1 MRGTNIES
9 RFMNRILALLL
20 LVTTALLAGPAQADP
35 ADISA
40 ASRSVVRVVLAAK
53 DGSKVAFVGHG
64 SGFVVAPDKVVTN
77 AHVVEIARQESSVVI
92 GIIPSQGG
100 VSYGGRIIAYS
111 PSNDLALIQVLDGG
125 RLPPMTIFG
134 GPVADGADVVA
145 IGYPGSVDRAQGL
158 DLDDLINPMSP
169 VKTTG
174 TVSGGRTTKQF
185 DTLLHTAP
193 IASGNSGG
201 PLIDNCGRVLG
212 ANSFGSISDGN
223 DAEFGFAVSAR
234 EILNF
239 VRKAGVK
246 AGVTATPCRSAA
258 EISQKERLRE
268 ATARAKVAAA
278 KAAEADKRE
287 RAEAKLRTSISQ
299 DIIAERENRIAIAA
313 LMLALALL
321 AAGGGGFLLWQGK
334 RNPGIAAASA
344 AGALLIGA
352 VIIFLSRPDFS
363 EIDDRVAAALKDDR
377 PDSSPKQIS
386 KTTAGKY
393 LCRINPE
400 RSRITVS
407 QQDELPLEWAEGGCV
422 NGRTQYGRDGAKW
435 SRIFVPNSEQTVTI
449 NSFQPDRAEL
459 TEERYLMG
467 LDAMTRARAI
477 RSEYGNKA
485 CTADPAALADIEEM
499 VKAIRA
505 ELPGQ
510 ANESLVYECEK
521 LTE

>member
-1 MRGTNIES
+1 MSQSMIKK
-9 RFMNRILALLL
+9 LVL
-20 LVTTALLAGPAQADP
+20 LVAITSATLATGPAQADP
-35 ADISA
+35 TDISA

-53 DGSKVAFVGHG
+53 DGNSVVFVGHG
-64 SGFVVAPDKVVTN
+64 SGLAVAPDKIVTN
-77 AHVVEIARQESSVVI
+77 AHVVEIARQEKSVVI

-100 VSYGGRIIAYS
+100 ASYGGKIIAYS

-134 GPVADGADVVA
+134 GQVADGADVVA

-158 DLDDLINPMSP
+158 DLDDLIKPMSP

-212 ANSFGSISDGN
+212 VNSFGSINDGN

-234 EILNF
+234 EIVNF
-239 VRKAGVK
+239 LRQAGVK
-246 AGVTATPCRSAA
+246 VGLTATPCRSAA
-258 EISQKERLRE
+258 EISEKERQRE
-268 ATARAKVAAA
+268 ASARAQVAAA
-278 KAAEADKRE
+278 KEAEADKRE
-287 RAEAKLRTSISQ
+287 RAETKLRTSISQ
-299 DIIAERENRIAIAA
+299 DIITERENWIAIAT
-313 LMLALALL
+313 LMLTLSLL
-321 AAGGGGFLLWQGK
+321 AAGGAGVLMVQGK
-334 RNPGIAAASA
+334 RNPGTGA
-344 AGALLIGA
+344 AGGAAVLLLGA
-352 VIIFLSRPDFS
+352 IIVFLSRPDFS
-363 EIDDRVAAALKDDR
+363 EIDDRVAAALQENADKRD
-377 PDSSPKQIS
+377 PQQIGIATS
-386 KTTAGKY
+386 GQY
-393 LCRINPE
+393 LCTINPQ

-407 QQDELPLEWAEGGCV
+407 QQEELPLEWAEGGCV

-435 SRIFVPNSEQTVTI
+435 SRIFVPNQEQTVTI
-449 NSFQPDRAEL
+449 SSFQPDRSEF

-467 LDAMTRARAI
+467 LDAMTNARSIRAK
-477 RSEYGNKA
+477 YGNRA
-485 CTADPAALADIEEM
+485 CTTDVKALTDIENM

-521 LTE
+521 LTQ

>member
-1 MRGTNIES
+1 MIKK
-9 RFMNRILALLL
+9 LALLL
-20 LVTTALLAGPAQADP
+20 SVLTATLLTGPAQADP

-53 DGSKVAFVGHG
+53 DGDKVAFVGHG
-64 SGFVVAPDKVVTN
+64 SGFVVAPDKIVTN

-100 VSYGGRIIAYS
+100 TSYGGKIIAYS
-111 PSNDLALIQVLDGG
+111 PGNDLALIQVLDGG
-125 RLPPMTIFG
+125 RLPPMTVFG
-134 GPVADGADVVA
+134 GPVGDGADVVA

-185 DTLLHTAP
+185 DTILHTAP

-212 ANSFGSISDGN
+212 ANSFGSISNGN

-239 VRKAGVK
+239 LRKAGVK
-246 AGVTATPCRSAA
+246 VATTATPCRSAA
-258 EISQKERLRE
+258 EISLEEQQRE
-268 ATARAKVAAA
+268 IAARAQVDAARD
-278 KAAEADKRE
+278 AEAEKRE
-287 RAEAKLRTSISQ
+287 RAEAKLRTTISQ
-299 DIIAERENRIAIAA
+299 DIIAARENRMAIAA
-313 LMLALALL
+313 LILVLSLL
-321 AAGGGGFLLWQGK
+321 AAGGAGVLMVQGK
-334 RNPGIAAASA
+334 RNPAIGA
-344 AGALLIGA
+344 AGGAGILLLAAIFT
-352 VIIFLSRPDFS
+352 FLSRPDFS
-363 EIDDRVAAALKDDR
+363 EIDDRVAASLKENE
-377 PDSSPKQIS
+377 PKSLPQPTS
-386 KTTAGKY
+386 VGASGKY
-393 LCRINPE
+393 QCTINPQ

-407 QQDELPLEWAEGGCV
+407 QQNEMPLEWADSGCV

-435 SRIFVPNSEQTVTI
+435 SRIFVPNQEQTITI
-449 NSFQPDRAEL
+449 SSFQPDRSEF
-459 TEERYLMG
+459 TEERYLVG
-467 LDAMTRARAI
+467 LDTMTKARAI
-477 RSEYGNKA
+477 RAKYGNRA
-485 CTADPAALADIEEM
+485 CTTDDKALADIEDM

-510 ANESLVYECEK
+510 ANERLVYECK
-521 LTE
+521 TVPN

>member
-1 MRGTNIES
+1 MIKK
-9 RFMNRILALLL
+9 LALLFSVLTATL
-20 LVTTALLAGPAQADP
+20 LTGPAQADP

-53 DGSKVAFVGHG
+53 DGDKVAFVGHG
-64 SGFVVAPDKVVTN
+64 SGFVVAPDKIVTN

-100 VSYGGRIIAYS
+100 TSYGGKIIAYS
-111 PSNDLALIQVLDGG
+111 PGNDLALIQVLDGG
-125 RLPPMTIFG
+125 RLPPMTVFG
-134 GPVADGADVVA
+134 GPVGDGADVVA

-185 DTLLHTAP
+185 DTILHTAP

-212 ANSFGSISDGN
+212 ANSFGSISNGN

-239 VRKAGVK
+239 LRKAGVK
-246 AGVTATPCRSAA
+246 VATTATPCRSAA
-258 EISQKERLRE
+258 EISLEEQQRE
-268 ATARAKVAAA
+268 IAARAQVDAARD
-278 KAAEADKRE
+278 AEAEKRE
-287 RAEAKLRTSISQ
+287 RAEAKLRTTISQ
-299 DIIAERENRIAIAA
+299 NIIAARENRMAIAA
-313 LMLALALL
+313 LILVLSLL
-321 AAGGGGFLLWQGK
+321 AAGGAGVLMVQGK
-334 RNPGIAAASA
+334 RNPAIGA
-344 AGALLIGA
+344 AGGAGILLLAAIFT
-352 VIIFLSRPDFS
+352 FLSRPDFS
-363 EIDDRVAAALKDDR
+363 EIDDRVAASLKENE
-377 PDSSPKQIS
+377 PKSLPQPTS
-386 KTTAGKY
+386 VGASGKY
-393 LCRINPE
+393 QCTINPQ

-407 QQDELPLEWAEGGCV
+407 QQNEMPLEWADSGCI

-435 SRIFVPNSEQTVTI
+435 SRIFVPNQEQTITI
-449 NSFQPDRAEL
+449 SSFQPDRSEF
-459 TEERYLMG
+459 TEERYLVG
-467 LDAMTRARAI
+467 LDTMTKARAI
-477 RSEYGNKA
+477 RAKYGNRA
-485 CTADPAALADIEEM
+485 CTTDDKALADIEDM

-510 ANESLVYECEK
+510 ANERLVYECK
-521 LTE
+521 TVPN

>member
-1 MRGTNIES
+1 
-9 RFMNRILALLL
+9 MNRILALFL
-20 LVTTALLAGPAQADP
+20 LVTATLLTGPAQADP

-53 DGSKVAFVGHG
+53 DGDKVAFVGHG
-64 SGFVVAPDKVVTN
+64 SGFVVAPDKIITN
-77 AHVVEIARQESSVVI
+77 AHVVEIARQEASVVI

-100 VSYGGRIIAYS
+100 TSYGGRIIAYS
-111 PSNDLALIQVLDGG
+111 PDKDLALIQVLDGG

-134 GPVADGADVVA
+134 GPVGDGADVVA
-145 IGYPGSVDRAQGL
+145 VGYPGSVDRAQGL

-234 EILNF
+234 EILSF
-239 VRKAGVK
+239 LRKAGVNV
-246 AGVTATPCRSAA
+246 GVTATPCRSAA
-258 EISQKERLRE
+258 EISEQERLRE
-268 ATARAKVAAA
+268 AAARAQVAAA

-287 RAEAKLRTSISQ
+287 RAESKLRTRISQ
-299 DIIAERENRIAIAA
+299 DIIAERENHIALAA
-313 LMLALALL
+313 LMLALSLL
-321 AAGGGGFLLWQGK
+321 AAGGTAVLLIQGK
-334 RNPGIAAASA
+334 RNPGIGA
-344 AGALLIGA
+344 AGGA
-352 VIIFLSRPDFS
+352 VVLLLGAVVIFLSRPDFS
-363 EIDDRVAAALKDDR
+363 EIDDRVAAATQEKTEG
-377 PDSSPKQIS
+377 SSARQES
-386 KTTAGKY
+386 AATAGKY
-393 LCRINPE
+393 QCTINPQ

-407 QQDELPLEWAEGGCV
+407 QQEELPLDWTDGGCV

-435 SRIFVPNSEQTVTI
+435 SRVFVPNQEQTVTI
-449 NSFQPDRAEL
+449 NSFRPDIAEF

-477 RSEYGNKA
+477 RAQYGNKA
-485 CTADPAALADIEEM
+485 CTADPKALADIEDM

-505 ELPGQ
+505 ELPSQ
-510 ANESLVYECEK
+510 ANESLVYECK
-521 LTE
+521 KSAQ

>member
-1 MRGTNIES
+1 
-9 RFMNRILALLL
+9 MNRILAPLL
-20 LVTTALLAGPAQADP
+20 LVMTALLAGPAQADP

-53 DGSKVAFVGHG
+53 DGDKVAFVGHG
-64 SGFVVAPDKVVTN
+64 SGFVVAPDKIVTN
-77 AHVVEIARQESSVVI
+77 AHVVEIARQEPSVVI

-100 VSYGGRIIAYS
+100 TSYGGRIIAYS
-111 PSNDLALIQVLDGG
+111 PGNDLALIQVLDGG

-134 GPVADGADVVA
+134 GPVDDGADVVA

-212 ANSFGSISDGN
+212 ANSFGSISNGN

-234 EILNF
+234 EILSF
-239 VRKAGVK
+239 LRKADVTV
-246 AGVTATPCRSAA
+246 GVTGTPCRSAA
-258 EISQKERLRE
+258 EISEQERQRE
-268 ATARAKVAAA
+268 AAARAQVAAA

-287 RAEAKLRTSISQ
+287 RAESNLRTRISQ
-299 DIIAERENRIAIAA
+299 DIIAERENRMALAA
-313 LMLALALL
+313 LMLALSLL
-321 AAGGGGFLLWQGK
+321 AAGGATVLLLQGK
-334 RNPGIAAASA
+334 RNPGIAAAGGA
-344 AGALLIGA
+344 AVLLLGS
-352 VIIFLSRPDFS
+352 VILFLSRPDFS
-363 EIDDRVAAALKDDR
+363 EIEDRVAAAMTDKTDKAGSQR
-377 PDSSPKQIS
+377 PSLATS
-386 KTTAGKY
+386 GKY
-393 LCRINPE
+393 QCIINPQ

-407 QQDELPLEWAEGGCV
+407 QQDELLLDWADGGCV

-435 SRIFVPNSEQTVTI
+435 SRIFVPNQEQTVTI
-449 NSFQPDRAEL
+449 SSFRPDSAEF

-477 RSEYGNKA
+477 RAQYGNKA
-485 CTADPAALADIEEM
+485 CTTEPRALTDIEDM

-510 ANESLVYECEK
+510 ANESLVYECKKVE
-521 LTE
+521 

>member
-1 MRGTNIES
+1 
-9 RFMNRILALLL
+9 MNRILAIFL
-20 LVTTALLAGPAQADP
+20 LVTAALLTGPAQADP

-53 DGSKVAFVGHG
+53 DGNKVAFVGHG
-64 SGFVVAPDKVVTN
+64 SGFVVAPDKILTN
-77 AHVVEIARQESSVVI
+77 AHVIEIARQESSVVI

-100 VSYGGRIIAYS
+100 TSYGGRIIAYS
-111 PSNDLALIQVLDGG
+111 PGNDLALIHVLDGG

-134 GPVADGADVVA
+134 GPVDDGADVVA

-174 TVSGGRTTKQF
+174 TISGGRTTKQF

-239 VRKAGVK
+239 LRKAGVTI
-246 AGVTATPCRSAA
+246 GVTATPCRSAA
-258 EISQKERLRE
+258 EISEKERLRE
-268 ATARAKVAAA
+268 ATARAQVAEA
-278 KAAEADKRE
+278 KAAEMAKRD
-287 RAEAKLRTSISQ
+287 RAETKLRTSISQ
-299 DIIAERENRIAIAA
+299 EIIAERENRIAIAA

-321 AAGGGGFLLWQGK
+321 AAGGGTVLLLKGK
-334 RNPGIAAASA
+334 RNPAIGAASA
-344 AGALLIGA
+344 AGILLVSA

-363 EIDDRVAAALKDDR
+363 EIDDRVAAAMNAKTDK
-377 PDSSPKQIS
+377 DSSLQKIAATS
-386 KTTAGKY
+386 GKY
-393 LCRINPE
+393 QCTINPD

-407 QQDELPLEWAEGGCV
+407 QQDELLLDWTEGGCV
-422 NGRTQYGRDGAKW
+422 NGRTQYGRDGAQW
-435 SRIFVPNSEQTVTI
+435 SRVFVPNQEQTVTI
-449 NSFQPDRAEL
+449 SSFRPDSGEF

-467 LDAMTRARAI
+467 LEAMTRARAI
-477 RSEYGNKA
+477 RGQYGNKA
-485 CTADPAALADIEEM
+485 CTTDVQMLTDIEDM

-505 ELPGQ
+505 ELPPQ
-510 ANESLVYECEK
+510 ANESLVYECKK
-521 LTE
+521 LTQ

>member
-1 MRGTNIES
+1 MIKK
-9 RFMNRILALLL
+9 LALLL
-20 LVTTALLAGPAQADP
+20 SVLTATLLTGPAQADP

-53 DGSKVAFVGHG
+53 DGDKVAFVGHG
-64 SGFVVAPDKVVTN
+64 SGFVVAPDKIVTN

-100 VSYGGRIIAYS
+100 TSYGGKIIAYS
-111 PSNDLALIQVLDGG
+111 PGNDLALIQVLDGG
-125 RLPPMTIFG
+125 RLPPMTVFG
-134 GPVADGADVVA
+134 GPVGDGADVVA

-185 DTLLHTAP
+185 DTILHTAP

-212 ANSFGSISDGN
+212 ANSFGSISNGN

-239 VRKAGVK
+239 LRKAGVK
-246 AGVTATPCRSAA
+246 VATTATPCRSAA
-258 EISQKERLRE
+258 EISLEEQQRE
-268 ATARAKVAAA
+268 IAARAQVDAARD
-278 KAAEADKRE
+278 AEAEKRE
-287 RAEAKLRTSISQ
+287 RAEAKLRTTISQ
-299 DIIAERENRIAIAA
+299 DIIAARENRMATAA
-313 LMLALALL
+313 LILVLSLL
-321 AAGGGGFLLWQGK
+321 AAGGAGVLMVQGK
-334 RNPGIAAASA
+334 RNPAIGA
-344 AGALLIGA
+344 AGGAGILLLAAIFT
-352 VIIFLSRPDFS
+352 FLSRPDFS
-363 EIDDRVAAALKDDR
+363 EIDDRVAASLKENE
-377 PDSSPKQIS
+377 PKSLPQPTS
-386 KTTAGKY
+386 VGASGKY
-393 LCRINPE
+393 QCTINPQ

-407 QQDELPLEWAEGGCV
+407 QQNEMPLEWADSGCV

-435 SRIFVPNSEQTVTI
+435 SRIFVPNQEQTITI
-449 NSFQPDRAEL
+449 SSFQPDRSEF
-459 TEERYLMG
+459 TEERYLVG
-467 LDAMTRARAI
+467 LDTMTKARAI
-477 RSEYGNKA
+477 RAKYGNRA
-485 CTADPAALADIEEM
+485 CTTDDKALADIEDM

-510 ANESLVYECEK
+510 ANERLVYECK
-521 LTE
+521 TVPN

>member
-1 MRGTNIES
+1 MIKKLT
-9 RFMNRILALLL
+9 LLL
-20 LVTTALLAGPAQADP
+20 SILTATLLTGPAQADP

-64 SGFVVAPDKVVTN
+64 SGFAVAPDKIVTN

-100 VSYGGRIIAYS
+100 TSYGGKIIAYS
-111 PSNDLALIQVLDGG
+111 PGNDLALIQVLDGG

-185 DTLLHTAP
+185 DTILHTAP

-212 ANSFGSISDGN
+212 VNSFGSISEGN

-239 VRKAGVK
+239 LRQTNLKAGS
-246 AGVTATPCRSAA
+246 TATPCRSAA
-258 EISQKERLRE
+258 EISERERQRE
-268 ATARAKVAAA
+268 AAARAQVAAA
-278 KAAEADKRE
+278 KAAEAEKRE
-287 RAEAKLRTSISQ
+287 REEAQLRTGITQ
-299 DIIAERENRIAIAA
+299 DIIAERENRIALAA
-313 LMLALALL
+313 LMLALSLL
-321 AAGGGGFLLWQGK
+321 AAGGAGILLLQGK
-334 RNPGIAAASA
+334 RNPGIATAGGAAV
-344 AGALLIGA
+344 LLLGA
-352 VIIFLSRPDFS
+352 VIIFLARPDFS
-363 EIDDRVAAALKDDR
+363 EIDDRVAAAMQENAAEKE
-377 PDSSPKQIS
+377 PQQPGIA
-386 KTTAGKY
+386 TAGKY
-393 LCRINPE
+393 QCTINPQ

-407 QQDELPLEWAEGGCV
+407 QENELLFDWADGGCV
-422 NGRTQYGRDGAKW
+422 NSRTQYGRDGAKW
-435 SRIFVPNSEQTVTI
+435 SRIFVPNEEQTVTI
-449 NSFQPDRAEL
+449 SSFQPDRSEF

-467 LDAMTRARAI
+467 LDAMTKARAI
-477 RSEYGNKA
+477 RAEYGNRA
-485 CTADPAALADIEEM
+485 CTTDVKALADIEDM

-505 ELPGQ
+505 ELPMQ
-510 ANESLVYECEK
+510 ANERLVYECRK
-521 LTE
+521 AD

>member
-1 MRGTNIES
+1 MSQSMIKKL
-9 RFMNRILALLL
+9 FL
-20 LVTTALLAGPAQADP
+20 LVAITSATLATGPAQADP
-35 ADISA
+35 NDISA

-53 DGSKVAFVGHG
+53 DGNKVAFVGHG
-64 SGFVVAPDKVVTN
+64 SGFAVAPDKIVTN

-100 VSYGGRIIAYS
+100 TSYGGRIIAYS
-111 PSNDLALIQVLDGG
+111 PDNDLALIQVLDGG

-134 GPVADGADVVA
+134 GPVADGAEVVA

-158 DLDDLINPMSP
+158 DLDDLITPMSP

-234 EILNF
+234 EILSF
-239 VRKAGVK
+239 LRKAGVTV
-246 AGVTATPCRSAA
+246 GVTATPCRSAA
-258 EISQKERLRE
+258 EISEQERLRD
-268 ATARAKVAAA
+268 AAARAQVAAA
-278 KAAEADKRE
+278 KDAEADKRE
-287 RAEAKLRTSISQ
+287 RAETKLRTSLSQ

-313 LMLALALL
+313 LMLALSLL
-321 AAGGGGFLLWQGK
+321 AAGGAGVLLVQGK
-334 RNPGIAAASA
+334 RNPGIGA
-344 AGALLIGA
+344 AGGAAFLLLGA
-352 VIIFLSRPDFS
+352 VIVFLSRPDFS
-363 EIDDRVAAALKDDR
+363 EIDDRVAAAMADKAGDSR
-377 PDSSPKQIS
+377 PQQSSAATS
-386 KTTAGKY
+386 GKY
-393 LCRINPE
+393 LCTINPQ

-407 QQDELPLEWAEGGCV
+407 QTDELPLEWADGGCV

-435 SRIFVPNSEQTVTI
+435 SRIFVPNQEQTVTI
-449 NSFQPDRAEL
+449 NSFQPDSSEF
-459 TEERYLMG
+459 TEERYLMD

-477 RSEYGNKA
+477 RAEYGNRA
-485 CTADPAALADIEEM
+485 CTTDIKALTDIEEM

-505 ELPGQ
+505 ELPSQ
-510 ANESLVYECEK
+510 ANESLVYECKK
-521 LTE
+521 LAQ

>member
-1 MRGTNIES
+1 MIKK
-9 RFMNRILALLL
+9 LALLFSVLTATL
-20 LVTTALLAGPAQADP
+20 LTGPAQADP

-53 DGSKVAFVGHG
+53 DGDKVAFVGHG
-64 SGFVVAPDKVVTN
+64 SGFVVAPDKIVTN

-100 VSYGGRIIAYS
+100 TSYGGKIIAYS
-111 PSNDLALIQVLDGG
+111 PGNDLALIQVLDGG
-125 RLPPMTIFG
+125 RLPPMTVFG
-134 GPVADGADVVA
+134 GPVGDGADVVA

-185 DTLLHTAP
+185 DTILHTAP

-212 ANSFGSISDGN
+212 ANSFGSISNGN

-239 VRKAGVK
+239 LRKAGVK
-246 AGVTATPCRSAA
+246 VATTATPCRSAA
-258 EISQKERLRE
+258 EISLEEQQRE
-268 ATARAKVAAA
+268 IAARAQVDAARD
-278 KAAEADKRE
+278 AETEKRE
-287 RAEAKLRTSISQ
+287 RAEAKLRTTISQ
-299 DIIAERENRIAIAA
+299 DIIAARENRMAIAA
-313 LMLALALL
+313 LILVLSLL
-321 AAGGGGFLLWQGK
+321 AAGGAGVLMVQGK
-334 RNPGIAAASA
+334 RNPAIGA
-344 AGALLIGA
+344 AGGAGILLLAAIFT
-352 VIIFLSRPDFS
+352 FLSRPDFS
-363 EIDDRVAAALKDDR
+363 EIDDRVAASLKENE
-377 PDSSPKQIS
+377 PKSLPQPTS
-386 KTTAGKY
+386 VGASGKY
-393 LCRINPE
+393 QCTINPQ

-407 QQDELPLEWAEGGCV
+407 QQNEMPLEWADSGCV

-435 SRIFVPNSEQTVTI
+435 SRIFVPNQEQTITI
-449 NSFQPDRAEL
+449 SSFQPDRSEF
-459 TEERYLMG
+459 TEERYLVG
-467 LDAMTRARAI
+467 LDTMTKARAI
-477 RSEYGNKA
+477 RAKYGNRA
-485 CTADPAALADIEEM
+485 CTTDDKALADIEDM

-510 ANESLVYECEK
+510 ANERLVYECK
-521 LTE
+521 TVPN

>member
-1 MRGTNIES
+1 MK
-9 RFMNRILALLL
+9 RFLAIISIFAVCFL
-20 LVTTALLAGPAQADP
+20 TGPAQADP

-53 DGSKVAFVGHG
+53 DGNKVAFVGHG
-64 SGFVVAPDKVVTN
+64 SGFAVAPDKIVTN

-100 VSYGGRIIAYS
+100 ISYGGRIIAYS
-111 PSNDLALIQVLDGG
+111 PKNDLALIQVQDGG
-125 RLPPMTIFG
+125 RLPPMAIFG
-134 GPVADGADVVA
+134 GPVGDGADVVA

-169 VKTTG
+169 VKTRG

-234 EILNF
+234 EIMTFL
-239 VRKAGVK
+239 RKAGIQVV
-246 AGVTATPCRSAA
+246 ATATPCRSAA
-258 EISQKERLRE
+258 EISLQEQQRE
-268 ATARAKVAAA
+268 VIARAKVAAA
-278 KAAEADKRE
+278 QQTETAELE
-287 RAEAKLRTSISQ
+287 RAEAQLRTTISQ
-299 DIIAERENRIAIAA
+299 DIIVERENQMAMAA
-313 LMLALALL
+313 LLLFLAVTAL
-321 AAGGGGFLLWQGK
+321 GGSGYLFMQAK
-334 RNPGIAAASA
+334 RNPAIGAAGL
-344 AGALLIGA
+344 AGALVLGA
-352 VIIFLSRPDFS
+352 VIIFLTRPSFT
-363 EIDDRVAAALKDDR
+363 EIEDRVAATLKQDSGDD
-377 PDSSPKQIS
+377 DVSQTIA
-386 KTTAGKY
+386 TAGNY
-393 LCRINPE
+393 QCRLVPE

-407 QQDELPLEWAEGGCV
+407 QENELSLEWGEGGCV
-422 NGRTQYGRDGAKW
+422 NDRTQYGRDGAKW
-435 SRIFVPNSEQTVTI
+435 SRIFVPNQEQTVTI
-449 NSFQPDRAEL
+449 SSFSPERSEF

-467 LDAMTRARAI
+467 LDAMTKARAI
-477 RSEYGNKA
+477 RAQYGNRA
-485 CTADPAALADIEEM
+485 CTTDIAALADIEDM

-505 ELPGQ
+505 ELPQQ

-521 LTE
+521 PNN

>member
-1 MRGTNIES
+1 MIKK
-9 RFMNRILALLL
+9 LALLL
-20 LVTTALLAGPAQADP
+20 SVLTATLLTGPAQADP

-53 DGSKVAFVGHG
+53 DGDKVAFVGHG
-64 SGFVVAPDKVVTN
+64 SGFVVAPDKIVTN

-100 VSYGGRIIAYS
+100 TSYGGKIIAYS
-111 PSNDLALIQVLDGG
+111 PGNDLALIQVLDGG
-125 RLPPMTIFG
+125 RLPPMTVFG
-134 GPVADGADVVA
+134 GPVGDGADVVA

-185 DTLLHTAP
+185 DTILHTAP

-212 ANSFGSISDGN
+212 ANSFGSISNGN

-239 VRKAGVK
+239 LRKAGVK
-246 AGVTATPCRSAA
+246 VATTATPCRSAA
-258 EISQKERLRE
+258 EISLEEQQRE
-268 ATARAKVAAA
+268 IAARAQVDAARD
-278 KAAEADKRE
+278 AETEKRE
-287 RAEAKLRTSISQ
+287 RAEAKLRTTISQ
-299 DIIAERENRIAIAA
+299 DIIAARENRMAIAA
-313 LMLALALL
+313 LVLVLSLL
-321 AAGGGGFLLWQGK
+321 AAGGAGVLMVQGK
-334 RNPGIAAASA
+334 RNPAIGA
-344 AGALLIGA
+344 AGGAGILLLAAIFT
-352 VIIFLSRPDFS
+352 FLSRPDFS
-363 EIDDRVAAALKDDR
+363 EIDDRVAASLKENE
-377 PDSSPKQIS
+377 PKSLPQPTS
-386 KTTAGKY
+386 VGASGKY
-393 LCRINPE
+393 QCTINPQ

-407 QQDELPLEWAEGGCV
+407 QQNEMPLEWADSGCV

-435 SRIFVPNSEQTVTI
+435 SRIFVPNQEQTITI
-449 NSFQPDRAEL
+449 SSFQPDRSEF
-459 TEERYLMG
+459 TEERYLVG
-467 LDAMTRARAI
+467 LDTMTKARAI
-477 RSEYGNKA
+477 RAKYGNKA
-485 CTADPAALADIEEM
+485 CTTDDKALADIEDM

-510 ANESLVYECEK
+510 ANERLVYECK
-521 LTE
+521 TVPN

>member
-1 MRGTNIES
+1 MIKKL
-9 RFMNRILALLL
+9 FL
-20 LVTTALLAGPAQADP
+20 LVAITTATLVTGPAQADP

-53 DGSKVAFVGHG
+53 DGNKVAFVGHG
-64 SGFVVAPDKVVTN
+64 SGFVVAPDKIVTN

-100 VSYGGRIIAYS
+100 TSYGGKIIAYS
-111 PSNDLALIQVLDGG
+111 PGNDLALIQVLDGG

-134 GPVADGADVVA
+134 GPVDDGADVVA

-185 DTLLHTAP
+185 DTILHTAP

-201 PLIDNCGRVLG
+201 PLIDNCGRILG

-234 EILNF
+234 EILSF
-239 VRKAGVK
+239 LRKAGVTV
-246 AGVTATPCRSAA
+246 GVTATPCRSAA
-258 EISQKERLRE
+258 EISEQERLRE
-268 ATARAKVAAA
+268 AAARAQVEAA
-278 KAAEADKRE
+278 KNAESDKRE
-287 RAEAKLRTSISQ
+287 RAETKLRTSISQ
-299 DIIAERENRIAIAA
+299 DIIAERENRIALAA
-313 LMLALALL
+313 LMLALSLL
-321 AAGGGGFLLWQGK
+321 AAGGGAVLMVQGK
-334 RNPGIAAASA
+334 RNPGIAAAGGA
-344 AGALLIGA
+344 AVLLLAA

-363 EIDDRVAAALKDDR
+363 EIDDRVAAAMKDEVKDNI
-377 PDSSPKQIS
+377 PQQTSAA
-386 KTTAGKY
+386 TTGKY
-393 LCRINPE
+393 SCTINPQ

-407 QQDELPLEWAEGGCV
+407 QQDELPLDWAEGGCV

-449 NSFQPDRAEL
+449 NSFQPDRREF
-459 TEERYLMG
+459 TEERFLLG
-467 LDAMTRARAI
+467 LDAMTKARAI
-477 RSEYGNKA
+477 RAQYGNRA
-485 CTADPAALADIEEM
+485 CTTDVKALADIEDM

-505 ELPGQ
+505 ELPTQ
-510 ANESLVYECEK
+510 ANESLVYECKK
-521 LTE
+521 LNQ

>member
-1 MRGTNIES
+1 MIKK
-9 RFMNRILALLL
+9 LALLL
-20 LVTTALLAGPAQADP
+20 SVLTATLLTGPAQADP

-53 DGSKVAFVGHG
+53 DGDKVAFVGHG
-64 SGFVVAPDKVVTN
+64 SGFAVAPDKIVTN

-100 VSYGGRIIAYS
+100 TSYGGKIIAYS
-111 PSNDLALIQVLDGG
+111 PGNDLALIQVLDGG
-125 RLPPMTIFG
+125 RLPPMTVFG
-134 GPVADGADVVA
+134 GPVGDGADVVA

-185 DTLLHTAP
+185 DTILHTAP

-212 ANSFGSISDGN
+212 ANSFGSISNGN

-239 VRKAGVK
+239 LRKAGVK
-246 AGVTATPCRSAA
+246 VATTATPCRSAA
-258 EISQKERLRE
+258 EISLEEQQRE
-268 ATARAKVAAA
+268 IAARAQVDAARD
-278 KAAEADKRE
+278 AEAEKRE
-287 RAEAKLRTSISQ
+287 RAEAKLRTTISQ
-299 DIIAERENRIAIAA
+299 DIIAARENRMAIAA
-313 LMLALALL
+313 LILVLSLL
-321 AAGGGGFLLWQGK
+321 AAGGAGVLMVQGK
-334 RNPGIAAASA
+334 RNPAIGA
-344 AGALLIGA
+344 AGGAGILLLAAIFT
-352 VIIFLSRPDFS
+352 FLSRPDFS
-363 EIDDRVAAALKDDR
+363 EIDDRVAASLKENE
-377 PDSSPKQIS
+377 PKSLPQPTSIATS
-386 KTTAGKY
+386 GKY
-393 LCRINPE
+393 QCTINPQ

-407 QQDELPLEWAEGGCV
+407 QQNEMPLEWADSGCV

-435 SRIFVPNSEQTVTI
+435 SRIFVPNQEQTITI
-449 NSFQPDRAEL
+449 SSFQPDRSEF
-459 TEERYLMG
+459 TEERYLVG
-467 LDAMTRARAI
+467 LDTMTKARAI
-477 RSEYGNKA
+477 RAKYGNRA
-485 CTADPAALADIEEM
+485 CTTDDKALADIEDM

-510 ANESLVYECEK
+510 ANERLVYECK
-521 LTE
+521 PVKN